1 MVLHVRHAFRSFV
14 CYTLQN
20 NNTKFRH
27 SSKTFI
33 LYFYFKNNSTR
44 MIRSNREMIMAIQS
58 SIQMMFSSMLPLEM
72 TALLII
78 AQEIIFFLDKRG
90 RACELLSYWQYLGV
104 DQALLGEKYMSV
116 LKQMEEGRQNNKKRL
131 ISHSLYVEPFNDG

>member
-72 TALLII
+72 SALLVITRI
-78 AQEIIFFLDKRG
+78 NFVFGQKGAR
-90 RACELLSYWQYLGV
+90 
-104 DQALLGEKYMSV
+104 M
-116 LKQMEEGRQNNKKRL
+116 
-131 ISHSLYVEPFNDG
+131 